1 MHKTLVKIWID
12 QKKSSINW
20 KMNMGL
26 INVSSATDQI
36 QLLDELIDDFN
47 LEEVTEDQ
55 DYHLENNFWNQEI
68 FRNFPT

>member
-26 INVSSATDQI
+26 INVNSATDQI
-36 QLLDELIDDFN
+36 QLLDEFIDDFN

-55 DYHLENNFWNQEI
+55 DYFIEKNF
-68 FRNFPT
+68 

>member
-26 INVSSATDQI
+26 INVNSATDQV

-47 LEEVTEDQ
+47 LEDVTEDQ
-55 DYHLENNFWNQEI
+55 DYFIEKNF
-68 FRNFPT
+68 

>member
-26 INVSSATDQI
+26 INVNSATDQI

-55 DYHLENNFWNQEI
+55 DYFIEKNF
-68 FRNFPT
+68 

>member
-55 DYHLENNFWNQEI
+55 DYHLENNF
-68 FRNFPT
+68 

>member
-1 MHKTLVKIWID
+1 MQKTLVKIWID

-26 INVSSATDQI
+26 INVNSATDQI

-55 DYHLENNFWNQEI
+55 DYFIEKNF
-68 FRNFPT
+68 

>member
-1 MHKTLVKIWID
+1 MHKTLVKIWIN

-26 INVSSATDQI
+26 INVNSATDQI

-55 DYHLENNFWNQEI
+55 DYFVEKNF
-68 FRNFPT
+68 

>member
-26 INVSSATDQI
+26 INVNSATDQI

-55 DYHLENNFWNQEI
+55 DYFVEKNF
-68 FRNFPT
+68 

>member
-26 INVSSATDQI
+26 INVNSATDQI
-36 QLLDELIDDFN
+36 QLLDEFIDDFN
-47 LEEVTEDQ
+47 LEEVTADQ
-55 DYHLENNFWNQEI
+55 DYFIEKNF
-68 FRNFPT
+68 

>member
-1 MHKTLVKIWID
+1 MHKTLVKIWVD

-26 INVSSATDQI
+26 ININSATDQI

-55 DYHLENNFWNQEI
+55 DYFIEKNF
-68 FRNFPT
+68 

>member
-26 INVSSATDQI
+26 INVNSATDQI
-36 QLLDELIDDFN
+36 LLLDELIDDFN

-55 DYHLENNFWNQEI
+55 DYFVEKNF
-68 FRNFPT
+68 